1 MGAVCPHWGDNRISP
16 CPWAQFAMDGDGEL
30 FVLAKQPLSPAA
42 GGEGAAA
49 EGLFLLD
56 HAWSPPRDSDPQ
68 ELFFGPKKYL
78 QLYVPM

>member
-1 MGAVCPHWGDNRISP
+1 
-16 CPWAQFAMDGDGEL
+16 MDGDGEL